1 MTESPAAATLLRA
14 VGLLER
20 AISYTM
26 GNLHN
31 VTSAALSHRTPCGKW
46 DLSDLLA
53 HMDDSLTALH
63 DAIDRGHVD
72 LSPATDGADPAADLV
87 AVLRERAGLLLG
99 ACARTDSDLVT
110 VGGCPVS
117 ASIVTS
123 AGAIEVAIHGW
134 DVAQACG
141 RPQPIPPALAEE
153 LLQLSPLLVTAADR
167 PGRFAAPV
175 AAAPHASESD
185 RLVAFLGRDPGSG

>member
-1 MTESPAAATLLRA
+1 MTESRAAATLFGAL
-14 VGLLER
+14 GLLER

-31 VTSAALSHRTPCGKW
+31 VTSAALSRPTPCRDW

-53 HMDDSLTALH
+53 HMNDSLTALH
-63 DAIDRGHVD
+63 DAIDLGHVD
-72 LSPATDGADPAADLV
+72 LSPATGAADPAADLV
-87 AVLRERAGLLLG
+87 AALRERAGLLLG
-99 ACARTDSDLVT
+99 ACARTEGDLVS

-117 ASIVTS
+117 ASVVTI
-123 AGAIEVAIHGW
+123 AGAVEVAIHGW

-141 RPQPIPPALAEE
+141 HPQPIPPRLAEE

-175 AAAPHASESD
+175 ACAPGAGPAD
-185 RLVAFLGRDPGSG
+185 RLIAFLGRDPG

>member
-1 MTESPAAATLLRA
+1 MTESPTAETLLRA

-31 VTSAALSHRTPCGKW
+31 VTPAALSHRTPCREW

-53 HMDDSLTALH
+53 HMNDSLTALR
-63 DAIDRGHVD
+63 DAIDLGHVD
-72 LSPATDGADPAADLV
+72 LSPAAGGADPAADLV
-87 AVLRERAGLLLG
+87 AALRERAGLLLG
-99 ACARTDSDLVT
+99 ACARTDGDLVS

-117 ASIVTS
+117 AAVVTS
-123 AGAIEVAIHGW
+123 AGAVEVATHGW

-141 RPQPIPPALAEE
+141 QPRPIPPPLAEE

-175 AAAPHASESD
+175 SVPPRAGPAD
-185 RLVAFLGRDPGSG
+185 RLIAFLGRNPG

>member
-1 MTESPAAATLLRA
+1 MTESRTVATLLRA

-31 VTSAALSHRTPCGKW
+31 VTSAALSHRTPCRDW
-46 DLSDLLA
+46 DLGDLLA
-53 HMDDSLTALH
+53 HMNDSLAALH
-63 DAIDRGHVD
+63 EAIDLGHVD
-72 LSPATDGADPAADLV
+72 LSPAADGADPAADLV
-87 AVLRERAGLLLG
+87 AALRDRAGRLLG
-99 ACARTDSDLVT
+99 ACARTDGDLVT

-117 ASIVTS
+117 TSIVTI
-123 AGAIEVAIHGW
+123 AGAVEVAVHGW

-141 RPQPIPPALAEE
+141 HPRPIPPRLADE
-153 LLQLSPLLVTAADR
+153 LLQLSPLLVIPTDR

-175 AAAPHASESD
+175 SVPPRAGPSD
-185 RLVAFLGRDPGSG
+185 RLIAFLGRDPG

>member
-1 MTESPAAATLLRA
+1 MTESRAAATLFGA

-31 VTSAALSHRTPCGKW
+31 VTSAALSRPTPCRDW
-46 DLSDLLA
+46 DLGDLLA
-53 HMDDSLTALH
+53 HMNDSLIALH
-63 DAIDRGHVD
+63 DAIDLGHVD
-72 LSPATDGADPAADLV
+72 LSPATDGPDPAADLV
-87 AVLRERAGLLLG
+87 AALRERAGLLLG
-99 ACARTDSDLVT
+99 ACARTDGDLVT

-123 AGAIEVAIHGW
+123 AGAVEVAIHGW

-141 RPQPIPPALAEE
+141 RPRPIPPRLAEE

-175 AAAPHASESD
+175 AVPPRTGPAD
-185 RLVAFLGRDPGSG
+185 RLIAFLGRDPG